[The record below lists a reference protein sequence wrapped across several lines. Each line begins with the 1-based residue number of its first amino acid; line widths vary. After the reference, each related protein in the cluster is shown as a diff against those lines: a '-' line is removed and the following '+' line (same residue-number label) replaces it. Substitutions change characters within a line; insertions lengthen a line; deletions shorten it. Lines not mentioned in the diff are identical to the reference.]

1 MSEFIDI
8 TGNKYNMLTAL
19 ELRRNSNG
27 AIVWLCKCDC
37 GNETF
42 VRASNLKS
50 GAVKSCGCLR
60 KPKQKHGMSNSKL
73 YRVWNGMKNR
83 CYCKNTK
90 SYKDYGARGI
100 DVCDEWKNSAE
111 SFISWAI
118 KNGYSDE
125 MTIERIDNGK
135 GYSPDNCKWI
145 SKGEQTKNRRNCRTY
160 TYNGKTHVLSE
171 WCKELNVD
179 YKMIHNRINKLHWT
193 FEKAIK
199 TPCFVSKRNRRK
211 NE

>member
-8 TGNKYNMLTAL
+8 TGNKYNMLTVL
-19 ELRRNSNG
+19 ELRRNANG
-27 AIVWLCKCDC
+27 VNMWLCKCDC

-60 KPKQKHGMSNSKL
+60 KPKPKHGMSNSKL

-83 CYCKNTK
+83 CYCKTVK

-100 DVCDEWKNSAE
+100 DVCDEWRNSPEA
-111 SFISWAI
+111 FISWAL
-118 KNGYSDE
+118 KNGYSDG
-125 MTIERIDNGK
+125 MTIERIDNEK

-145 SKGEQTKNRRNCRTY
+145 SKGEQTKNRRNCRLY
-160 TYNGKTHVLSE
+160 TYNGKTQVLSE

-179 YKMIHNRINKLHWT
+179 YKMTHNRINKLHWT
-193 FEKAIK
+193 FEKAIE
-199 TPCFVSKRNRRK
+199 TPCFVDKRNRRK
-211 NE
+211 K